1 MTLLIFILRPPL
13 FAIPILV
20 TLRLTVLFMSRMT
33 ADTENKI
40 SFIHIRCGAEQIS
53 FRFRE
58 N

>member
-20 TLRLTVLFMSRMT
+20 TLRLTVLFMMT
-33 ADTENKI
+33 IPRTN
-40 SFIHIRCGAEQIS
+40 FIHIRCGAEQIS